1 MADTPELDQVA
12 EARRKL
18 ATHASMPKAY
28 WAVYTVAVVLIAG
41 IPLWLSFLPA
51 VDGSY
56 VQWVLVAVA
65 LAAAAYAVFQR
76 RRSGVYL
83 PRRTSA
89 YPSAR
94 LPHIIVLIVTA
105 VGVFGIYALV
115 SNGHPALALAA
126 LIPVAVA
133 SLIGNLRIRAA
144 MRRDIENGR
153 VSP

>member
-12 EARRKL
+12 EARRRL
-18 ATHASMPKAY
+18 ATHAAMPPTY
-28 WAVYTVAVVLIAG
+28 WAVQTIAVVLIAG

-56 VQWVLVAVA
+56 VQWVLLAVA
-65 LAAAAYAVFQR
+65 AAAAAYAGFQR

-83 PRRTSA
+83 PRRISA

-94 LPHIIVLIVTA
+94 LAHIAVLIVMA
-105 VGVFGIYALV
+105 AGVVGVYALV
-115 SNGHPALALAA
+115 SNGHPVLAFVTLIAVAA
-126 LIPVAVA
+126 A
-133 SLIGNLRIRAA
+133 SLIGHLRIRAA
-144 MRRDIENGR
+144 MRRDIEDGR